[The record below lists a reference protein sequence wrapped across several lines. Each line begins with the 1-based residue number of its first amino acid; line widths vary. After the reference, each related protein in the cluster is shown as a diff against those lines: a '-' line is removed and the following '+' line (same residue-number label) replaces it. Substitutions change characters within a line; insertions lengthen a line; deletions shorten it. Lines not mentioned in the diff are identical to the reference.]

1 MICQNLKKYRKQKGF
16 SQDEIASLL
25 HVTRQ
30 TISKWERGESTP
42 SADILILLAEKY
54 GVSVYDLLGVVP
66 KGNGDVSREL
76 EIIRRDEIIRERE
89 SSLKKFILAC
99 TLVISGMIGAFGW
112 LTSFCSLI
120 KDVTWQSVWDVFKY
134 SSDGMVVAVFLAI
147 AVAGVIA
154 AIHAIFSNN

>member
-1 MICQNLKKYRKQKGF
+1 MIC
-16 SQDEIASLL
+16 
-25 HVTRQ
+25 
-30 TISKWERGESTP
+30 
-42 SADILILLAEKY
+42 
-54 GVSVYDLLGVVP
+54 
-66 KGNGDVSREL
+66 
-76 EIIRRDEIIRERE
+76 
-89 SSLKKFILAC
+89 
-99 TLVISGMIGAFGW
+99 AFGW